1 MEEEGNVSQL
11 PGLIKEWM
19 TTEDD
24 LRTLSAEV
32 REKRKRVKLVRSMI
46 VKIMKGKQI
55 GQLNI
60 SAGAVTTQSKTTKA
74 PLTKKYIKDTLTE
87 FFNGDAVKAEACA
100 KFLDDHRPLK
110 SADKLSLDP
119 LKTPGPKPSNSS
131 HLE

>member
-1 MEEEGNVSQL
+1 MEDEATVNQL

-46 VKIMKGKQI
+46 VRIMKGGKI
-55 GQLNI
+55 GRLNI

-74 PLTKKYIKDTLTE
+74 PLTKKYIRETLTE
-87 FFNGDAVKAEACA
+87 FFKGDTAKAEACA
-100 KFLDDHRPLK
+100 AFLDEHRPLK
-110 SADKLSLDP
+110 SVDNLALDP
-119 LKTPGPKPSNSS
+119 VSPA
-131 HLE
+131 

>member
-1 MEEEGNVSQL
+1 MDDTGHVSQL

-19 TTEDD
+19 GTEDE

-46 VKIMKGKQI
+46 IKIMKGGQI
-55 GQLNI
+55 GKLNI

-74 PLTKKYIKDTLTE
+74 PLTKKYIKEKLTE

-100 KFLDDHRPLK
+100 KFLDEQRPLK
-110 SADKLSLDP
+110 SSDNLALDP
-119 LKTPGPKPSNSS
+119 ISTTS
-131 HLE
+131 